1 MTKDSDLLTI
11 EEAAPKVGIKPDAL
25 RQLCKAKQIKH
36 LRVGPKKWLY
46 RFRQEWLDEYLESC
60 VVEVSDSQPIKKRV
74 AKPRSRLKHKPHEQ
88 PPEGYYKQFKAI
100 GKKTR
105 S

>member
-11 EEAAPKVGIKPDAL
+11 DEAAPKIGVKPDAL
-25 RQLCKAKQIKH
+25 RLLCKAKQIKH

-60 VVEVSDSQPIKKRV
+60 VVEV
-74 AKPRSRLKHKPHEQ
+74 E
-88 PPEGYYKQFKAI
+88 PPEGKESKKKKK
-100 GKKTR
+100 KKTSGSPLR
-105 S
+105 KPSEKRDYRAEIKTW